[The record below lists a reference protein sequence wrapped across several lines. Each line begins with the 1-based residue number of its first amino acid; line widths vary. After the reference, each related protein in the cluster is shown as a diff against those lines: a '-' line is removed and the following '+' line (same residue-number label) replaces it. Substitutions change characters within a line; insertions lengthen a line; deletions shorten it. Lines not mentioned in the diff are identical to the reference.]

1 MYDRPVKLPG
11 TDKNQIKRLEFI
23 AFSFD
28 GISDISLK
36 EEQDFVEIMIMKG
49 KILSGIIFEMK
60 EFKIAVKISGFQMF
74 VKRGD
79 FLIIIIIHI
88 YNHSFQREN

>member
-1 MYDRPVKLPG
+1 
-11 TDKNQIKRLEFI
+11 
-23 AFSFD
+23 
-28 GISDISLK
+28 
-36 EEQDFVEIMIMKG
+36 MIMKG

-88 YNHSFQREN
+88 YNHSFRREN